1 MEGRLLYQ
9 REPESKTTLARC
21 RERKWFSFFPGAAYI
36 GTMTEVPMTDAA
48 RTPRAPSDSLHA
60 LAPILPYARKRK
72 GWIFAALAALTVA
85 SAATLAMPPAVRG
98 MIDKGFAR
106 DHLGAINSYFLV
118 LIAVVALL
126 ALASATRYFL
136 VMTLGERIVADL
148 RDDVFAHMTRL
159 DPAFYDKAQTGELVS
174 RLTADTT
181 QIKAAFGSS
190 ASVALRNLFMF
201 VGATGLMI
209 YTSPKLSALV
219 LAAIPVIVVPLVAG
233 GRSVRSRSRAAQDVL
248 ADASA
253 FAAENLSAVRTMQA
267 FGAEAA
273 STRRFA
279 AAAEGVFLAARESI
293 KARALLTAFAIFLA
307 FSSVVAVL
315 WLGAHDVLAGRM
327 TGGQLSQFV
336 LYAVLAASALGQ
348 LSEVWSEIAA
358 AAGAAGRIAEILAET
373 PLIAAPENPKRMPQ
387 PARGEIA
394 FDRVSFAY
402 PSRPNKKVFDDLSFN
417 IPPGEK
423 VAIVGPSGA
432 GKSTLFQLLMRFYD
446 PVSGSVAIDGLDA
459 RAVDPAA
466 LRRRVALVPQD
477 PVIFSGSASDN
488 IAYGA
493 LEASAAAIEAAAERA
508 AAADFIRALPQ
519 GYATPLGERGVTLS
533 GGQRQRLAIARA
545 ILKNAPI
552 LLLDEATSAL
562 DAENE
567 ILVQKALDRLMQGR
581 TTLIIAH
588 RLATVLAAD
597 RILVMED
604 GRIVEQ
610 GTHAELA
617 ANDGLYARLAR
628 LQFDAGATAQTGA

>member
-1 MEGRLLYQ
+1 MEGRLIYQ

-21 RERKWFSFFPGAAYI
+21 RKRKWFSFSAGAAYI
-36 GTMTEVPMTDAA
+36 GTMTQVPNNDAA
-48 RTPRAPSDSLHA
+48 KARRAPSDSLHA
-60 LAPILPYARKRK
+60 LAPILPYARRRK

-85 SAATLAMPPAVRG
+85 SAATLAMPLAVRG

-106 DHLGAINSYFLV
+106 DHLAAINTYFLV
-118 LIAVVALL
+118 LIGVVALL

-201 VGATGLMI
+201 VGAIGLMI

-219 LAAIPVIVVPLVAG
+219 LVAIPVIVAPLVAG
-233 GRSVRSRSRAAQDVL
+233 GRSVRGRSRAAQDVL

-253 FAAENLSAVRTMQA
+253 FAAENLAAVRTMQA
-267 FGAEAA
+267 FGAEAV

-279 AAAEGVFLAARESI
+279 AAAEGAYLAARASI

-315 WLGAHDVLAGRM
+315 WLGAQDVLAGRM

-358 AAGAAGRIAEILAET
+358 AAGAAGRIAEILAEQ
-373 PLIAAPENPKRMPQ
+373 PLIAAPKNPKKLPE

-394 FDRVSFAY
+394 FDRVGFAY
-402 PSRPNKKVFDDLSFN
+402 PSRPNKMVFDDLSFA
-417 IPPGEK
+417 ISSGEK

-432 GKSTLFQLLMRFYD
+432 GKSTLFQLLVRFYD
-446 PVSGSVAIDGLDA
+446 PVSGSVAVDGLDA
-459 RAVDPAA
+459 RTVDPAD
-466 LRRRVALVPQD
+466 LRHRVALVPQD
-477 PVIFSGSASDN
+477 PVIFSGSVAEN

-493 LEASAAAIEAAAERA
+493 PEASSAAIEAAAERA

-567 ILVQKALDRLMQGR
+567 ILVQKALDQLMQGR

-597 RILVMED
+597 RILVMEE

-617 ANDGLYARLAR
+617 SNDGLYARLAR
-628 LQFDAGATAQTGA
+628 LQFDAGATAGA